1 MGWENF
7 DPVRVGKQ
15 LEDLALIGKTEEGGT
30 TRLAFTPADIQAKE
44 YVKKLMLEAGMV
56 TYYDPVGNLIGVY
69 EGLNPEMPG
78 IIMGS
83 HLDTVPNGGKYDG
96 IAGVLVAVEIVR
108 TFFLSGHRFKPNI
121 TVVAFADEEGVR
133 FGGSLFGSRAM
144 TGLLSPEWLERTD
157 EQGIKLKKAMTDC
170 GFNPANFEQAKIDP
184 AKFKAYFELHIEQG
198 RILEKA
204 DCPIGL
210 VLGISAPSQL
220 WATIRGRADHA
231 GATPMGERKDALAA
245 AAELILAVEKIC
257 TPKEGQVTVG
267 TVGSISVQPNALNVI
282 PGEVRMS
289 LDIRDID
296 INLRNQ
302 AIEGIKE
309 SAQEI
314 ALRRGIDISLEE
326 TLAIEPVI
334 LDQNLINA
342 LEQVCQKIGL
352 TYKKLIS
359 GAGHDA
365 MLMAKIIPSAM
376 IFVRCRDGISHSPDE
391 FAQIEDLYLGAKL
404 LYHTI
409 GSLL

>member
-1 MGWENF
+1 
-7 DPVRVGKQ
+7 
-15 LEDLALIGKTEEGGT
+15 
-30 TRLAFTPADIQAKE
+30 
-44 YVKKLMLEAGMV
+44 
-56 TYYDPVGNLIGVY
+56 
-69 EGLNPEMPG
+69 
-78 IIMGS
+78 
-83 HLDTVPNGGKYDG
+83 
-96 IAGVLVAVEIVR
+96 
-108 TFFLSGHRFKPNI
+108 
-121 TVVAFADEEGVR
+121 
-133 FGGSLFGSRAM
+133 
-144 TGLLSPEWLERTD
+144 
-157 EQGIKLKKAMTDC
+157 
-170 GFNPANFEQAKIDP
+170 
-184 AKFKAYFELHIEQG
+184 
-198 RILEKA
+198 
-204 DCPIGL
+204 
-210 VLGISAPSQL
+210 
-220 WATIRGRADHA
+220 
-231 GATPMGERKDALAA
+231 
-245 AAELILAVEKIC
+245 
-257 TPKEGQVTVG
+257 
-267 TVGSISVQPNALNVI
+267 
-282 PGEVRMS
+282 MS